1 MSARSK
7 PFCDL
12 KETTVILVFGGNGFV
27 GQHLA
32 QTLLDRGE
40 AVVVTTH
47 SRHSIPKLLA
57 EGVACGRASALS
69 LDVTDSFA
77 VVEAVTRLKPR
88 VIVDLTGYH
97 PKALSPGRDVA
108 FRTSALLN
116 ILESAR
122 LAETSRVVLMSS
134 MDVYWG
140 LPTSD
145 APFVETAPVP
155 LLESD
160 DHFIVQSWVK
170 KSLEV
175 IANLYRRQHGMD
187 IALVRASGIYGPLY
201 RTYLNVPSRLIREAV
216 EGQGELPGTG
226 GGPYAGSGY
235 DQLYVKDMARG
246 IAAVVLADT
255 LSHAAYNIGS
265 GRAIPY
271 REFVDAMRAI
281 RPDFALTLPDR
292 PAGIAP
298 DAMDGR
304 FLDISRASSEL
315 GFTPRYTVEAA
326 MADYLAWVQDHG
338 L

>member
-1 MSARSK
+1 M
-7 PFCDL
+7 
-12 KETTVILVFGGNGFV
+12 ILIFGGNGFV

-32 QTLLDRGE
+32 QTLLEHGE
-40 AVVVTTH
+40 AVAVTTH
-47 SRHSIPKLLA
+47 SRQAVPTLLA
-57 EGVACGRASALS
+57 EHIESGRATVLS

-97 PKALSPGRDVA
+97 PKALSPGRDVT

-122 LAETSRVVLMSS
+122 LAESSRVVLMSS

-140 LPTSD
+140 LETSA
-145 APFVETAPVP
+145 APFVETDPVP

-175 IANLYRRQHGMD
+175 IANLYRRQHDMD
-187 IALVRASGIYGPLY
+187 VALVRASGIYGPLY
-201 RTYLNVPSRLIREAV
+201 RTYLNIPSRLIRAAF
-216 EGQGELPGTG
+216 EGQNELPGTG
-226 GGPYAGSGY
+226 VGPYADSGY

-246 IAAVVLADT
+246 IAAVVLADK
-255 LSHAAYNIGS
+255 LKHAVYNIGS

-271 REFVDAMRAI
+271 QEFANAMRAI
-281 RPDFALTLPDR
+281 KPDFALTLPAR
-292 PAGIAP
+292 PTGIAP

-304 FLDISRASSEL
+304 FMDNSRAMNEFD
-315 GFTPRYTVEAA
+315 FTPRYTVEAA
-326 MADYLAWVQDHG
+326 MADYFAWIKDHG